1 MVRAARLP
9 SMCGPVSYPSIDTI
23 CDLSLL
29 SGSFLYSER
38 FFSGNFEFSLS
49 SKTNQNFRSGRG
61 SLLNVLSLNGYL
73 FYY

>member
-1 MVRAARLP
+1 MVGRGGGRGGEGVGAEVGAVVRAARHP

-29 SGSFLYSER
+29 SGSFLYPER

-49 SKTNQNFRSGRG
+49 
-61 SLLNVLSLNGYL
+61 
-73 FYY
+73 